1 MKVSEHVKT
10 AYMKDSVTKHLSLYF
25 PELDK
30 EISGA
35 PIHQESLGLSE
46 CLVDSSSIEFVG
58 CIASKFKI
66 NVQDLKEDVKGR
78 RIAVKMWTDGTED
91 EPVPLFNGVV
101 DSAMKQS
108 NKRIKEITAYD
119 DLYLCGKVDVAA
131 WYKSLTFP
139 ITLKDL
145 RNSLFAYIGLK
156 QEEKELPNDDVTI
169 KKQYDPKTLRS
180 LDVIKAVCQI
190 NGAFGIVNREGKF
203 EYRILAKIERRGA
216 YPGPLLFPGP
226 NTFPGIGASSGGS
239 SLTQTDFAFYRT
251 AEYEEY
257 EVRPVDQVTIR
268 QSEDED
274 GVTYGDGENN
284 YIIQNNMFTYKLD
297 NNALKKVA
305 ENVYSSVR
313 GFSYYPHS
321 LDNNGLP
328 FAECG
333 LDVVNYMVI
342 DYEKTFS
349 EDNASGDII
358 YKQLTFPVLNRN
370 LTGIQSL
377 KDNYTAKGEEY
388 QTEFITDL
396 QTQID
401 TLKKK
406 QPSGGVTQPEMED
419 YAYSRDEIDEK
430 FDSFEGGG
438 GGIANIISV
447 DILPIDNIQAD
458 TLYITKGMV
467 IVE

>member
-1 MKVSEHVKT
+1 MNVSDKVKQQYQATSIHKN
-10 AYMKDSVTKHLSLYF
+10 LSLYF
-25 PELDK
+25 PEL
-30 EISGA
+30 ELTVCNPQIYE
-35 PIHQESLGLSE
+35 ESMYLRESILE
-46 CLVDSSSIEFVG
+46 KKSIEFVG
-58 CIASKFKI
+58 CIASIFMI
-66 NVQDLKEDVKGR
+66 NVNGLQQDIKGKK
-78 RIAVKMWTDGTED
+78 ISVSISTDDTMD
-91 EPVPLFNGVV
+91 EPIVLFNGIV
-101 DSAMKQS
+101 DSAVRQS
-108 NKRIKEITAYD
+108 NRRIKKITAYD
-119 DLYLCGKVDVAA
+119 ELYTKGNIEVAA

-139 ITLKDL
+139 ITMKDL
-145 RNSLFAYIGLK
+145 RDSLFAYIGLE
-156 QEEKELPNDDVTI
+156 QEEKALPNDDATI

-203 EYRILAKIERRGA
+203 EYRILANIERRGA

-226 NTFPGIGASSGGS
+226 NTFPGVGASSGGS
-239 SLTQTDFAFYRT
+239 SLTQTDFAFYRN
-251 AEYEEY
+251 ADYEEY
-257 EVRPVDQVTIR
+257 EVQPVDKVTIR

-328 FAECG
+328 FLECG

-342 DYEKTFS
+342 DYEKTFE
-349 EDNASGDII
+349 EDNASGEII

-370 LTGIQSL
+370 LTGIQNL
-377 KDNYTAKGEEY
+377 KDNYEAKGEKY

-419 YAYSRDEIDEK
+419 YAYSKDEIDGM

-438 GGIANIISV
+438 GGGTNIVSV
-447 DILPIDNIQAD
+447 KVLPENPDFNTVYLIE
-458 TLYITKGMV
+458 GEV
-467 IVE
+467 IIN